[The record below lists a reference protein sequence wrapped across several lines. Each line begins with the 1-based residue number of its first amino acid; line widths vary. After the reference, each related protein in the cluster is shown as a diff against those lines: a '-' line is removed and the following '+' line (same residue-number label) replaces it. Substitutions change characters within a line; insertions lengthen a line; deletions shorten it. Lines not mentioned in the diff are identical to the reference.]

1 MNNSYNCPPCCCSA
15 HANRWASHQSQ
26 KIKDL
31 LSELKNTQL
40 QHNPCRTA
48 VPPEQVLAFNGI
60 HWHTDI
66 IHRKKYQPR
75 KKAVSGNVSQL
86 RCNECWQYK
95 PKQKVQIYSST
106 AEPLERIVMK
116 SVSSSGLKRQEQ
128 LQTGFQQA
136 EAQQLLEAGNKAAP
150 PLSTVAA
157 HSTAPSITFDSRTE
171 DEHAQQAM
179 RSQVTTWEEANNRD
193 ALPRKGS

>member
-1 MNNSYNCPPCCCSA
+1 MLLWQTHARQQPSSSKERYQGVPNWRPQQTKIKQQTPHRQFIFHLMQANASLSCWAQWLMNNSYNCPPCCCSA

-86 RCNECWQYK
+86 RCNECWQ
-95 PKQKVQIYSST
+95 
-106 AEPLERIVMK
+106 
-116 SVSSSGLKRQEQ
+116 
-128 LQTGFQQA
+128 
-136 EAQQLLEAGNKAAP
+136 
-150 PLSTVAA
+150 
-157 HSTAPSITFDSRTE
+157 
-171 DEHAQQAM
+171 
-179 RSQVTTWEEANNRD
+179 
-193 ALPRKGS
+193 